1 MPQARRKYWGAKS
14 ITNLLIKH
22 LHVPKKAL
30 HAIISKETFLAK
42 RSTYKPLVT
51 ELDVANSIFNT
62 HLISFFLLV
71 LGISG
76 TITLVVVTGLV
87 IRRYNDSPIQ
97 SFNWRLRNWRLKQLS
112 AIACLFFL
120 AMAASYWVIQDALGW
135 IYLLVAFKTGMWW
148 LRRATSREI

>member
-1 MPQARRKYWGAKS
+1 
-14 ITNLLIKH
+14 
-22 LHVPKKAL
+22 
-30 HAIISKETFLAK
+30 
-42 RSTYKPLVT
+42 
-51 ELDVANSIFNT
+51 LDVANSIFNT

>member
-1 MPQARRKYWGAKS
+1 MVDNIYNIQ
-14 ITNLLIKH
+14 
-22 LHVPKKAL
+22 
-30 HAIISKETFLAK
+30 
-42 RSTYKPLVT
+42 
-51 ELDVANSIFNT
+51 
-62 HLISFFLLV
+62 LISFFLLG

-87 IRRYNDSPIQ
+87 LRRYTESPIQ

-120 AMAASYWVIQDALGW
+120 AMAASYLVIQDAWGW
-135 IYLLVAFKTGMWW
+135 IYLLAAFKTGMWW